1 MEDKKTE
8 QKEKLSFG
16 RTISNDWY
24 AMKLAGKYS
33 KKFVLGALLMT
44 IFGYLEWVFF
54 DAIFVRRIVD
64 GLSRN
69 ESFREIFLFIGL
81 SGVVFAVARC
91 ISNYLEN
98 VTFPLEMTKLY
109 GKIYAKLYKK
119 ASNVELKCYEDA
131 DFYNRY
137 TMACDQAVDKIR
149 EIVLSFFGIFVGA
162 ASAVAVFKFMFD
174 IDPYSVLFIL
184 APLIGNFLFGNL
196 KNKAEYKRYKEQ
208 APNDKVLN
216 YVNRTMYLPDYAK
229 ELRLF
234 KVFNLLRGQYRK
246 ATKNNVDVASKYAF
260 RNAHLNFWRITFTF
274 SIIFEGMM
282 VYGIYLFAVKH
293 SITLAELT
301 VMTSMM
307 VAMTWILIDLFEDI
321 MVVMKDGLFVNNLR
335 GFIEYEEKIP
345 EDQDGLAVEEFTS
358 LEFDH
363 VCFSYKSE
371 ETIKDLSFT
380 VRKGEKVALVGHNG
394 AGKTTIIKL
403 LLRLYDPTSG
413 VIRVNGIDIRSY
425 NLRQY
430 RELFATTFQDFA
442 IFGMTVRDNVLM
454 GRSFTEVTGEDG
466 AVTDKSDEVARTA
479 LEKAGAW
486 EIVQELPNG
495 LDTIMTK
502 EFDKDGA
509 ILSGGQ
515 SQKLAVSR
523 TFAQPAPVK
532 IFDEPSSALDPI
544 AEYDLFQN
552 IMKEADGHTLIFISH
567 RLSSVKN
574 CDEVFM
580 LAEGTLIERGSHK
593 ELVNRDGEYARMY
606 KKQAMNYL
614 AIDNESEVAI

>member
-260 RNAHLNFWRITFTF
+260 RNAHLNFWKITFTF

-371 ETIKDLSFT
+371 ETIKDLSFM

>member
-98 VTFPLEMTKLY
+98 VTIPLEMTKLY

-274 SIIFEGMM
+274 SIIFEGTM

>member
-1 MEDKKTE
+1 MEDNKTE

-69 ESFREIFLFIGL
+69 KSFREIFLFIGI

>member
-69 ESFREIFLFIGL
+69 ESFREIFLFIGI

-119 ASNVELKCYEDA
+119 AANVELKCYEDA